1 MLATL
6 QANHV
11 APADIES
18 SRIDKQILTETDHDA
33 VTVKGYNVS
42 RYMSFTV
49 HALEAL
55 VPIEQSLIRAPNV
68 ADLTCQFDRTDRAII
83 ESELMTKALK
93 SARDEADKLA
103 GPLGRHVTAATAVS
117 KSPFSALSGPLGFG
131 DPYAAMP
138 GRDRMFKRTYSA
150 NDLLVP
156 LTIQLTVSV
165 NVLFK
170 ME

>member
-1 MLATL
+1 M
-6 QANHV
+6 H
-11 APADIES
+11 
-18 SRIDKQILTETDHDA
+18 
-33 VTVKGYNVS
+33 
-42 RYMSFTV
+42 
-49 HALEAL
+49 L
-55 VPIEQSLIRAPNV
+55 VPDHEKDAAWLP
-68 ADLTCQFDRTDRAII
+68 
-83 ESELMTKALK
+83 
-93 SARDEADKLA
+93 
-103 GPLGRHVTAATAVS
+103 VT
-117 KSPFSALSGPLGFG
+117 SGPLGFG